1 MINRVQK
8 FCLSIRFAALL
19 PLVLFTHQGFAGE
32 FAVSPML
39 IEIGAQSREEQPFE
53 FTIFGKSDT
62 NIKLELFDMNQL
74 ETGYM
79 GFSEITPDDLS
90 AQDDLDSMANWID
103 LERDRFRIRDG
114 ETTTVRGTI
123 KVPARAAGTHLV
135 GVMVEEDLPEDEQ
148 SGISVKIR
156 YAVVLNL
163 RVEGRYA
170 RIKTDFGEL
179 AAVTQEDGTYLE
191 GYFTNDSAVD
201 NWLFTEVQIRGD
213 DNRLID
219 RIPLKTE
226 SAWQRADIGSRVF
239 PGARVRMYGKI
250 AKAFDTGNYKL
261 LVRNK
266 FADKT
271 QPVFRET
278 VYLEAPTL
286 ATTNLAA
293 AEGEENSPAPAT
305 GSVSVNPDAVEVSI
319 RSNGTSF
326 ASFSIQNTKNEVVN
340 ITLPSLMDNLEA
352 QGVTSFK
359 FYPETVSI
367 KPNQRSKIVLRQTH
381 VEGADYGNI
390 IFQAR
395 IASAVSAEESE
406 LLNIA
411 TVRGS

>member
-1 MINRVQK
+1 MIARIQNI
-8 FCLSIRFAALL
+8 CWLIRSLILL
-19 PLVLFTHQGFAGE
+19 PIIFSAQAAFAGE

-39 IEIGAQSREEQPFE
+39 IEMSAQSREEQQFE
-53 FTIFGKSDT
+53 FSLFGKSDT
-62 NIKLELFDMNQL
+62 NIKLTLFDMNQL

-79 GFSEITPDDLS
+79 GFTEIAEDDLE
-90 AQDDLDSMANWID
+90 SMASWID

-114 ETTTVRGTI
+114 ETTTVRGTV

-135 GVMVEEDLPEDEQ
+135 GVMVEEDVPEDEQ
-148 SGISVKIR
+148 GGISVKIR

-170 RIKTDFGEL
+170 RIKTEFGEL
-179 AAVTQEDGTYLE
+179 VAVTQEDGTYLE
-191 GYFTNDSAVD
+191 GYFKNDSAVD
-201 NWLFTEVQIRGD
+201 NWLFTEVQLRGE

-250 AKAFDTGNYKL
+250 SKAFDTGNYNI

-278 VYLEAPTL
+278 VYLEAPSAKATVL
-286 ATTNLAA
+286 ASTDTTEAS
-293 AEGEENSPAPAT
+293 ETDT
-305 GSVSVNPDAVEVSI
+305 GTISVNPGAVEVSI

-326 ASFSIQNTKNEVVN
+326 ATFSIQNTKSEPVT
-340 ITLPSLMDNLEA
+340 ITLPSVLDNLEA
-352 QGVTSFK
+352 QGVSSFQ

-367 KPNQRSKIVLRQTH
+367 KPNQKSRVVLRQTH

-390 IFQAR
+390 TFPAR
-395 IASAVSAEESE
+395 VASAASDEGE
-406 LLNIA
+406 LLSIA

>member
-1 MINRVQK
+1 MVSRILNICSLIRY
-8 FCLSIRFAALL
+8 SILL
-19 PLVLFTHQGFAGE
+19 PIVLFTQAGFAGE

-39 IEIGAQSREEQPFE
+39 IEMSAQSREEQQFE
-53 FTIFGKSDT
+53 FSIFGKSDT
-62 NIKLELFDMNQL
+62 NIKLTLFDMNQL

-79 GFSEITPDDLS
+79 GFTETAEGDLE
-90 AQDDLDSMANWID
+90 SMASWID
-103 LERDRFRIRDG
+103 LERDSFRIRDG
-114 ETTTVRGTI
+114 ETTTVRGAV

-135 GVMVEEDLPEDEQ
+135 GVMVEEDVPEDEQ
-148 SGISVKIR
+148 GGISVKIR

-170 RIKTDFGEL
+170 RIKTEFGEL
-179 AAVTQEDGTYLE
+179 VAVTQEDGTYLE
-191 GYFTNDSAVD
+191 GYFKNDSAVD
-201 NWLFTEVQIRGD
+201 NWLFTEVQLRGE

-250 AKAFDTGNYKL
+250 SKAFDTGNYNI

-266 FADKT
+266 FADKS

-278 VYLEAPTL
+278 VYLEAPSAGATAL
-286 ATTNLAA
+286 ASVDG
-293 AEGEENSPAPAT
+293 AEAPEAQAGT
-305 GSVSVNPDAVEVSI
+305 ISVNPGAVEVSI
-319 RSNGTSF
+319 RGNGTSF
-326 ASFSIQNTKNEVVN
+326 ASFSIQNTKSEPVT
-340 ITLPSLMDNLEA
+340 ITLPSVIDNLES
-352 QGVTSFK
+352 QGVSSFQ

-367 KPNQRSKIVLRQTH
+367 KPNQKSRVVLRQTH

-390 IFQAR
+390 TFQAR
-395 IASAVSAEESE
+395 IASAASDDGE
-406 LLNIA
+406 LLSIT